1 MNASTAPTVG
11 TNANYD
17 YGNRDPNE
25 IQTDEIINAA
35 FVIDVSLSIDQ
46 YVDELNKAYND
57 FKNEMGGSHVGSKLF
72 VSMTQFNDRIVS
84 RGGFQPITSLPDID
98 FRQHLGGNTALYD
111 ATLDSLTNAMNY
123 RTSLEASGI
132 NVKTL
137 IFVITDGQDNSSS
150 SDSAGKVKSIIDGIS
165 KEELSFGSFTSI
177 LFGIGSD
184 RPSFEKAHA
193 KMGFEH
199 LGVITNSA
207 KDIRAMISFISS
219 SISNSSA
226 GIKTSSPNF

>member
-1 MNASTAPTVG
+1 MNPSTAPAVG
-11 TNANYD
+11 ANANYD
-17 YGNRDPNE
+17 YGNQDPNA
-25 IQTDEIINAA
+25 IQTDEIINAV
-35 FVIDVSLSIDQ
+35 FIMDVSTSIVD

-57 FKNEMGGSHVGSKLF
+57 FKNEMAGSHVGPKLF
-72 VSMTQFNDRIVS
+72 TSMVEFSDTVIS
-84 RGGFQPITSLPDID
+84 RGGFQPIASLPDMD
-98 FRQHLGGNTALYD
+98 FRQHMGGNTALYD
-111 ATLDSLTNAMNY
+111 ATLDGLTNAMNY

-137 IFVITDGQDNSSS
+137 IFAITDGQDNQSR
-150 SDSAGKVKSIIDGIS
+150 SDSAGKVKAIIDSIS

-177 LFGIGSD
+177 LFGIG
-184 RPSFEKAHA
+184 PNKPAFEAAQA

-207 KDIRAMISFISS
+207 KDIRAMISFISA

-226 GIKTSSPNF
+226 GVKTSSPNF

>member
-17 YGNRDPNE
+17 YGNQDPNDVM
-25 IQTDEIINAA
+25 TDEVINAA
-35 FVIDVSLSIDQ
+35 FIIDVSISIDE
-46 YVDELNKAYND
+46 YVDELNTAYNGL
-57 FKNEMGGSHVGSKLF
+57 KNELAGSHVGPKLF
-72 VSMTQFNDRIVS
+72 VSMTQFNDKIVS
-84 RGGFQPITSLPDID
+84 RGGFQPIQSLPDID

-111 ATLDSLTNAMNY
+111 ATLDGLTNAMNY

-137 IFVITDGQDNSSS
+137 IFIITDGADNSSR
-150 SDSAGKVKSIIDGIS
+150 SDSAGKVSDIIKDIS
-165 KEELSFGSFTSI
+165 KQELSHGSFTSI
-177 LFGIGSD
+177 LFGIGND
-184 RPSFEKAHA
+184 RPTFEKAHA
-193 KMGFEH
+193 QMGIEH

-207 KDIRAMISFISS
+207 KDIRAMISFISQ

-226 GIKTSSPNF
+226 GVQTSSPNF